1 MSQFLLSTLI
11 QFGEESELVD
21 VLVSNDLDDVLHQIV
36 SVFNLQLEDYRVQ
49 ILEKKIC
56 NDYVNLS
63 KLSLLMN
70 IDWAR
75 LRILPKKTVIFC
87 VDFETTSQ
95 FVMQDSVVL
104 STPIATSTPSSSQF
118 AFGNLQ
124 VVTPERFV
132 SIAKVQTTPLH
143 SQVSKNKSIVFSL
156 KSIVFS
162 CSEKYVY
169 RLQ

>member
-1 MSQFLLSTLI
+1 MSPFLPSTLI

-21 VLVSNDLDDVLHQIV
+21 ILVSNDLGDVLRQIV
-36 SVFNLQLEDYRVQ
+36 SVFNLQLEDCRVQ

-87 VDFETTSQ
+87 VDFEPTSD
-95 FVMQDSVVL
+95 FVVQDSVVL
-104 STPIATSTPSSSQF
+104 SAPIATSTPCSQRVF
-118 AFGNLQ
+118 ESLH
-124 VVTPERFV
+124 VVTPERIV
-132 SIAKVQTTPLH
+132 PMAKVQTTPLH
-143 SQVSKNKSIVFSL
+143 SQVSENKPIVFSL
-156 KSIVFS
+156 KIHRFFL